1 MSQNTM
7 LPGFYLTIEDN
18 QTTAQNT
25 APLQNVYLIYGV
37 MSELMKTEDSEG
49 NIEEVYI
56 EPNKPLVISDSNEA
70 IKTLEVSNL
79 VLNREIKNIIKLIPS
94 GEDTSI
100 ALVRIVKRDGESPNP
115 KSLVEMYEALDFAF
129 ENTENF
135 PAKEIIVAGL
145 SLDDAVSL
153 NPKIIEK
160 VKVVDSKNID
170 FVALVDKV
178 TNATGS
184 GEILKPR
191 SFEITLEVTRVNE
204 SLSETKDGIY
214 NSFEFKIDGIPAK
227 ALKDGEEES
236 GTLVDAK
243 AVAVM
248 QYDGVEGSKTA
259 TVQSVTTELPA
270 QITKDDST
278 LTLKLTKDIKI
289 KVDDE
294 TIVILKS
301 GDIVAKALKPTDH
314 EGSLVSTIEIQRA
327 ADNADILT
335 RIMQHNAT
343 ITATQ
348 NNCMTFLS
356 PEPPKNNSPKSRE
369 EYVERCL
376 NLQTK
381 MRDRLSTINSK
392 GKKVD
397 LGMFLTVPVGVNMVD
412 GLGGVTGYPQA
423 RISTISKNKVITK
436 RITTS
441 FEIGDIVEIYTHDK
455 LEQISFQASVESVGI
470 SNVDTTEITLDKEV
484 PVELTS
490 SITPKYIMN
499 INNKDFKGTYLARQ
513 WSNVCHEVGVTR
525 SPAGITWNGECQMRF
540 SEKELLALDSK
551 KFCVVQQ
558 EQGKNTGFVSR
569 SQLMTGTSSQF
580 QKIETLKTIYDLT
593 EKCKN
598 VVMPYRGER
607 IDDGTDLALIKTEIE
622 DVAFKPAVGV
632 YITSGYDL
640 KLSLKQLTNPNGQK
654 EKALFIDY
662 AVKEIETLALIR
674 ITARLF

>member
-25 APLQNVYLIYGV
+25 APLQNVYLIYAI
-37 MSELMKTEDSEG
+37 MSELMRTEDSEG
-49 NIEEVYI
+49 NIEEVYV

-70 IKTLEVSNL
+70 IKTLEVSDL
-79 VLNREIKNIIKLIPS
+79 VLNREVKNIIKLIPS

-115 KSLVEMYEALDFAF
+115 ESLIEMYEALDFAF

-145 SLDDAVSL
+145 SLDDAVAL
-153 NPKIIEK
+153 NTKEIEK
-160 VKVVDSKNID
+160 VKVVDNENLEFIS
-170 FVALVDKV
+170 LVDKV
-178 TNATGS
+178 TNATGT
-184 GEILKPR
+184 GEFLKPR
-191 SFEITLEVTRVNE
+191 KFDISLEVTRTAE
-204 SLSETKDGIY
+204 SLSEKEGVY
-214 NSFEFKIDGIPAK
+214 NSFEFKINGVTAK
-227 ALKDGEEES
+227 SLKDEEE

-248 QYDGVEGSKTA
+248 QYTGDEGQKTA
-259 TVQSVTTELPA
+259 SVQSVTTELPA
-270 QITKDDST
+270 QIKLDEST
-278 LTLKLTKDIKI
+278 LTLTLSKEIKI

-294 TIVILKS
+294 TVVTLKA
-301 GDIVAKALKPTDH
+301 GDIVAKAIKPTDS
-314 EGSLVSTIEIQRA
+314 EGSLVATIKVQRA

-356 PEPPKNNSPKSRE
+356 PEPPKNNSPKARE

-376 NLQTK
+376 SLHTK
-381 MRDRLSTINSK
+381 MRDRLSTINSN

-412 GLGGVTGYPQA
+412 ELGGVTGYPQA
-423 RISTISKNKVITK
+423 RISTISKNKIITK
-436 RITTS
+436 KTTTA
-441 FEIGDIVEIYTHDK
+441 FEVGDIVEVYTHNK
-455 LEQISFQASVESVGI
+455 LDQISFQANVESVAI

-484 PVELTS
+484 PEELTS
-490 SITPKYIMN
+490 SVTPKYIMN
-499 INNKDFKGTYLARQ
+499 INNKDFKGTYLSRQ
-513 WSNVCHEVGVTR
+513 WSNVCNEVGVTR

-540 SEKELLALDSK
+540 SEKELLSLDAN

-558 EQGKNTGFVSR
+558 EQGKTTGFVSR
-569 SQLMTGTSSQF
+569 SQLMTGTQSQF

-593 EKCKN
+593 EKCKK

-607 IDDGTDLALIKTEIE
+607 IDDGTDLALIKTEVE

-632 YITSGYDL
+632 YITSGYEL

-654 EKALFIDY
+654 EKALYIDY
-662 AVKEIETLALIR
+662 TVKEIETLALIR

>member
-25 APLQNVYLIYGV
+25 APLQNVYLIYAI
-37 MSELMKTEDSEG
+37 MSELMRTEDSEG
-49 NIEEVYI
+49 NIEEVYV

-70 IKTLEVSNL
+70 IKTLEVSDL
-79 VLNREIKNIIKLIPS
+79 VLNREVKNIIKLIPS

-115 KSLVEMYEALDFAF
+115 ESLVEMYEALDFAF

-145 SLDDAVSL
+145 SLDNAVAL
-153 NPKIIEK
+153 NPKEIEK
-160 VKVVDSKNID
+160 VKVVDNKNLE
-170 FVALVDKV
+170 FVSLVDKV
-178 TNATGS
+178 ENASGS

-191 SFEITLEVTRVNE
+191 KFELSLEVTRVNE
-204 SLSETKDGIY
+204 SLEETKDGVY
-214 NSFEFKIDGIPAK
+214 NSFEFKIDGALAK
-227 ALKDGEEES
+227 AIKEEEE
-236 GTLVDAK
+236 GKLVDAK

-259 TVQSVTTELPA
+259 SVQSVTTELPA
-270 QITKDDST
+270 QIKLAETT
-278 LTLKLTKDIKI
+278 LTLTLSKDIKV

-294 TIVILKS
+294 TVVVLKA
-301 GDIVAKALKPTDH
+301 GDIVAKAIKPTDN
-314 EGSLVSTIEIQRA
+314 EGSLVATVEVQRA

-356 PEPPKNNSPKSRE
+356 PEPPKNNSPKARE

-376 NLQTK
+376 SLHTK
-381 MRDRLSTINSK
+381 MRDRLSTINAN

-397 LGMFLTVPVGVNMVD
+397 LGMFLTIPVGVNMYD

-423 RISTISKNKVITK
+423 RISTISKNKIITK
-436 RITTS
+436 KTTTA
-441 FEIGDIVEIYTHDK
+441 FEVGDIVEVYTHNK
-455 LEQISFQASVESVGI
+455 LDQISFQANVESVGI
-470 SNVDTTEITLDKEV
+470 SDVDTTEITLDKEV

-499 INNKDFKGTYLARQ
+499 INNKDFKGTYLSRQ
-513 WSNVCHEVGVTR
+513 WSNVCNQVGVTR

-540 SEKELLALDSK
+540 SEKELLALDAN

-558 EQGKNTGFVSR
+558 EQGKTTGFVSR
-569 SQLMTGTSSQF
+569 SQLMTGTTSQF

-632 YITSGYDL
+632 YITSGYEL
-640 KLSLKQLTNPNGQK
+640 KLSLKHLTNPNGQK
-654 EKALFIDY
+654 EKALYIDY
-662 AVKEIETLALIR
+662 TVKEIETLALIR

>member
-25 APLQNVYLIYGV
+25 APLQNVYLIYAI
-37 MSELMKTEDSEG
+37 MSELMRTEDSEG
-49 NIEEVYI
+49 NIEEVYV

-70 IKTLEVSNL
+70 IKTLEVSDL
-79 VLNREIKNIIKLIPS
+79 VLNREVKNIIKLIPS

-100 ALVRIVKRDGESPNP
+100 ALVRIVKRDGESPSP
-115 KSLVEMYEALDFAF
+115 ESLVEMYEALDFAF

-145 SLDDAVSL
+145 SLDDAVAL
-153 NPKIIEK
+153 NPKEIEK
-160 VKVVDSKNID
+160 VKVVDNENLD
-170 FVALVDKV
+170 FVSLVDKV

-191 SFEITLEVTRVNE
+191 KFELSLEVTRVNE
-204 SLSETKDGIY
+204 SLEETKDGVY
-214 NSFEFKIDGIPAK
+214 NSFEFKVDGTLAK
-227 ALKDGEEES
+227 AIKEEEE
-236 GTLVDAK
+236 GKLVDAK

-248 QYDGVEGSKTA
+248 QYVGEEGQKTA
-259 TVQSVTTELPA
+259 SVQSVTTELPA
-270 QITKDDST
+270 QIKLAEST
-278 LTLKLTKDIKI
+278 LTLTLSKDIKI

-294 TIVILKS
+294 TVVVLKS
-301 GDIVAKALKPTDH
+301 GDIVAKAIKPTDS
-314 EGSLVSTIEIQRA
+314 EGSLVATVEVQRA

-356 PEPPKNNSPKSRE
+356 PEPPKNNSPKARE

-376 NLQTK
+376 NLHTK
-381 MRDRLSTINSK
+381 MRDRLSTINSN

-412 GLGGVTGYPQA
+412 ELGGVTGYPQA
-423 RISTISKNKVITK
+423 RISTISQNKIITK
-436 RITTS
+436 KTTTA
-441 FEIGDIVEIYTHDK
+441 FEVGDIIEVYTHNK
-455 LEQISFQASVESVGI
+455 LDQISFQANVESVGI
-470 SNVDTTEITLDKEV
+470 SDVDTTEITLDKEV
-484 PVELTS
+484 PEELTS
-490 SITPKYIMN
+490 SVTPKYIMN

-513 WSNVCHEVGVTR
+513 WSNVCNEVGVIR

-540 SEKELLALDSK
+540 SEKELLALDAN
-551 KFCVVQQ
+551 KFCTVQQ
-558 EQGKNTGFVSR
+558 EQGKTTGFVSR

-632 YITSGYDL
+632 YITSGYEL

-654 EKALFIDY
+654 EKALYIDY
-662 AVKEIETLALIR
+662 TVKEIETLALIR

>member
-1 MSQNTM
+1 MSNNTM

-18 QTTAQNT
+18 QTAAKNT
-25 APLQNVYLIYGV
+25 APLKNVYLIYAI

-49 NIEEVYI
+49 NIEEVYV

-79 VLNREIKNIIKLIPS
+79 VLNREVKNIIKLIPS

-115 KSLVEMYEALDFAF
+115 NSLVEMYEALDFAF

-135 PAKEIIVAGL
+135 PAKEIIVAGM
-145 SLDDAVSL
+145 SLDDTVAM
-153 NPKIIEK
+153 NPKEIEK
-160 VKVVDSKNID
+160 TILEDSDVEKVNFSD
-170 FVALVDKV
+170 LVDKV
-178 TNATGS
+178 TNATGN

-191 SFEITLEVTRVNE
+191 SFDISLEVTRVAE
-204 SLSETKDGIY
+204 SLSEKEGVY
-214 NSFEFKIDGIPAK
+214 NSFEFKVNGETAK
-227 ALKDGEEES
+227 AIKEDSEE
-236 GTLVDAK
+236 LIDAK

-248 QYDGVEGSKTA
+248 QYEGDEGNKTA
-259 TVQSVTTELPA
+259 SIQSVTTELPA
-270 QITKDDST
+270 AIKKDESTMT
-278 LTLKLTKDIKI
+278 LTLNKDIKI

-294 TIVILKS
+294 TVVVLKQ
-301 GDIVAKALKPTDH
+301 GDIVVNEIKPAVEND
-314 EGSLVSTIEIQRA
+314 SLITTVSVKRA

-356 PEPPKNNSPKSRE
+356 PKPPKNNSPKARE
-369 EYVERCL
+369 EYVKRCL

-381 MRDRLSTINSK
+381 MRDRLSIINSS

-412 GLGGVTGYPQA
+412 ELGGATGYPQA
-423 RISTISKNKVITK
+423 RISTINKTKIITK
-436 RITTS
+436 KPTTA
-441 FEIGDIVEIYTHDK
+441 FEEGDIAEVYTHNK
-455 LEQISFQASVESVGI
+455 LDQISFQANVVSVSV
-470 SNVDTTEITLDKEV
+470 SDVNTTEITLDKEV
-484 PVELTS
+484 PEELS
-490 SITPKYIMN
+490 SSVTPKYIMN
-499 INNKDFKGTYLARQ
+499 VNNKDFNGTYLARQ
-513 WSNVCHEVGVTR
+513 WSNVCNQVGVTR
-525 SPAGITWNGECQMRF
+525 SPAGVVWNGECQMRF
-540 SEKELLALDSK
+540 SEKELLSLDAN
-551 KFCVVQQ
+551 KFAVLQQ
-558 EQGKNTGFVSR
+558 EQGKTTGSVSR

-580 QKIETLKTIYDLT
+580 QKVETLKTVYDLT

-598 VVMPYRGER
+598 VVMPYKGER

-622 DVAFKPAVGV
+622 DAAFKPAVGV
-632 YITSGYDL
+632 YITSGYEL
-640 KLSLKQLTNPNGQK
+640 NLSLKMLSNPNGQK

-674 ITARLF
+674 MRARLF